1 MRRQQG
7 KRCRAEGER
16 AEDRPQA
23 QASLGAKRQRLS
35 TEQEEGRTK
44 NRESTEL
51 PKSKKAGVSKYGGT
65 VSGQKTEKGS
75 LELMTWS
82 SLCELMMCQVQG

>member
-7 KRCRAEGER
+7 KRCRAEGKR

-44 NRESTEL
+44 RAQSCPNRR
-51 PKSKKAGVSKYGGT
+51 KQVSLNKE
-65 VSGQKTEKGS
+65 GQ
-75 LELMTWS
+75 WS
-82 SLCELMMCQVQG
+82 ED